1 MRPEYN
7 DKIIE
12 ANLLSPVAY
21 LKHTKNG
28 LLRFL
33 SKHYTVVMAI
43 VQTFGLNNIIVKNQM
58 FVKLVELAC
67 QNLSGGKTPF
77 GCKFFLSF
85 FGSNQINCV
94 SSPGLAFSIQFNLII
109 M

>member
-21 LKHTKNG
+21 LESTKNR

-33 SKHYTVVMAI
+33 SKHYTVLMGI
-43 VQTFGLNNIIVKNQM
+43 VRVFGLKNITVNNRM
-58 FVKLVELAC
+58 FVKLVEFAC
-67 QNLSGGKTPF
+67 RNLSGGKTPF

-85 FGSNQINCV
+85 FGSKQINCV
-94 SSPGLAFSIQFNLII
+94 SKPELNL
-109 M
+109 